1 MAGGGDGLRT
11 DYIAGMRR
19 GPQSQLSNHIETRP
33 IAAPADVRAFRRRWA
48 DLRGAALLESVA
60 DDAFFGRYSIYAAEP
75 ITTLNSEDLRTLGG
89 YAAWA
94 ARLRAALPNG
104 SGNVGELPFVGGW
117 IGALAYEAGQWIE
130 PTVDWRHEHPWMA
143 QGVWRLYDGAVLYDK
158 KEDRW
163 WVTAV
168 EVEGAA
174 GNAATRVDV
183 LAAQVEALGADGKGA
198 AAGSAEPADCGGAP
212 TGDWNYSEADYLAK
226 VVRVIEYLHAGD
238 IYQANLSRRL
248 RMNID
253 RAVGDVYLDLCRANP
268 AAFAALVRVDDD
280 EGPVHSAI
288 LSSSPEL
295 LLDTRADGRL
305 MSRPIKGTRPRT
317 GDVSVDEQASLDLDA
332 SIKERAELNM
342 IIDLVRNDLGRV
354 AQYGS
359 VVVREAGRI
368 EYHPTVIHRTA
379 TVEARLRDGL
389 DGFDALAGMFPGGS
403 VTGAPKVR
411 AMQIIHELEPD
422 SRGAYC
428 GAIGFVNVDG
438 AMRFNLPI
446 RTMMMHEGR
455 VELSVG
461 SGIVADSTPEGE
473 LEELYAKARGMLRAL
488 GIGETVRV
496 EA

>member
-1 MAGGGDGLRT
+1 
-11 DYIAGMRR
+11 MRR
-19 GPQSQLSNHIETRP
+19 GPQSHLSNHIETRP
-33 IAAPADVRAFRRRWA
+33 IAAPVDVRAFRRRWA
-48 DLRGAALLESVA
+48 DLRGAVLLESVA
-60 DDAFFGRYSIYAAEP
+60 EDAFFGRYSIYAAEP

-104 SGNVGELPFVGGW
+104 STDVVELPFVGGW

-130 PTVDWRHEHPWMA
+130 PTAHWRHMHPWMA
-143 QGVWRLYDGAVLYDK
+143 LGMWRLYDGAVVHDK

-168 EVEGAA
+168 EVEGAS
-174 GNAATRVDV
+174 GGAAKRLDA
-183 LAAQVEALGADGKGA
+183 LSAQVEALGARVESFGADDQGADAVSDGPAGDAGA
-198 AAGSAEPADCGGAP
+198 T
-212 TGDWNYSEADYLAK
+212 TGEWNYSEAEYLAK
-226 VVRVIEYLHAGD
+226 VARVIEYLHAGD

-248 RMNID
+248 RMHID

-268 AAFAALVRVDDD
+268 AAFAALVRIDDD
-280 EGPVHSAI
+280 EGPARSAI

-295 LLDTRADGRL
+295 LLDVAADGGL
-305 MSRPIKGTRPRT
+305 ISRPIKGTRPRT
-317 GDVSVDEQASLDLDA
+317 GDAALDEQASLELDT

-379 TVEARLRDGL
+379 TVEAKLRDEL

-411 AMQIIHELEPD
+411 AMQIIQELEPD
-422 SRGAYC
+422 ARGAYC

-446 RTMMMHEGR
+446 RTMMMHEGS

-461 SGIVADSTPEGE
+461 SGIVADSTPESE
-473 LEELYAKARGMLRAL
+473 LDELYAKARGMLRAL
-488 GIGETVRV
+488 GIDASARV

>member
-1 MAGGGDGLRT
+1 
-11 DYIAGMRR
+11 MRR
-19 GPQSQLSNHIETRP
+19 GPQSQLSGRCATLS
-33 IAAPADVRAFRRRWA
+33 IAAPVDLRAFRRRWA
-48 DLRGAALLESVA
+48 DLRGAVMLESVA
-60 DDAFFGRYSIYAAEP
+60 EDAFFGRYSIYAAEP

-89 YAAWA
+89 FSAWA
-94 ARLRAALPNG
+94 DRLRAGLPSSVDAG
-104 SGNVGELPFVGGW
+104 DELPFVGGW
-117 IGALAYEAGQWIE
+117 IGALSYEAGQWIE
-130 PTVDWRHEHPWMA
+130 PTADWRHGHPWLA
-143 QGVWRLYDGAVLYDK
+143 LGVWRLYDGAVIHDHQQ
-158 KEDRW
+158 DRW
-163 WVTAV
+163 WVTAI
-168 EVEGAA
+168 EMEGAA
-174 GNAATRVDV
+174 SGSLQQRGEALAT
-183 LAAQVEALGADGKGA
+183 QVEALGAGGLNEDVRPNA
-198 AAGSAEPADCGGAP
+198 PAILLDNTASA
-212 TGDWNYSEADYLAK
+212 WNYSEADYLTK
-226 VVRVIEYLHAGD
+226 VARVIEYLHAGD

-253 RAVGDVYLDLCRANP
+253 RAPGAVYLDLCRANP
-268 AAFAALVRVDDD
+268 AAFAAFVRLDDD
-280 EGPVHSAI
+280 KGPARSAI

-295 LLDTRADGRL
+295 LLDVAADGRL
-305 MSRPIKGTRPRT
+305 ISRPIKGTRPRT
-317 GDVSVDEQASLDLDA
+317 GDEALDEQASIELDA

-379 TVEARLRDGL
+379 TVAAKLRDDL

-422 SRGAYC
+422 ARGAYC

-446 RTMMMHEGR
+446 RTMMMHEGS

-461 SGIVADSTPEGE
+461 SGIVADSTPESE
-473 LEELYAKARGMLRAL
+473 FEELYAKARGMLRAL
-488 GIGETVRV
+488 GIDASARV